1 MARAALWFGYSDPRC
16 GHRLLLGLCPRGQG
30 EVVVTRWP
38 QLWSVARWRVVG
50 VIIVGRADMEGHAH
64 PKGTASETL
73 DRIRRGGT
81 HLILAAQR
89 WLGETKTLLDDGD
102 FQGAMKTAAQL
113 HEKIAALAVAE
124 GSLGTVSDARILKCR
139 DVEIGMT
146 LAEVGEVTAIEPC
159 PCGQDHCDRIV
170 LTIDERPVNFPAD
183 AEIIVAAYIS
193 Q

>member
-1 MARAALWFGYSDPRC
+1 
-16 GHRLLLGLCPRGQG
+16 
-30 EVVVTRWP
+30 
-38 QLWSVARWRVVG
+38 
-50 VIIVGRADMEGHAH
+50 MEGHPH
-64 PKGTASETL
+64 PKGTASDTF

-124 GSLGTVSDARILKCR
+124 GSLGTVSDACILKCR
-139 DVEIGMT
+139 DVEVGMT
-146 LAEVGEVTAIEPC
+146 LADVGRVTAIEPC
-159 PCGQDHCDRIV
+159 QCGQDHCDRII

-183 AEIIVAAYIS
+183 AEIIVAADAS